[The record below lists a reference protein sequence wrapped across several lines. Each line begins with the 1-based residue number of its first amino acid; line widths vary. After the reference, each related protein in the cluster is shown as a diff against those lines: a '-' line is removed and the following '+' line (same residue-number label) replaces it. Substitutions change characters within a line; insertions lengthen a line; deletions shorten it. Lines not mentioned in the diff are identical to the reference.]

1 MRSRYF
7 LICSLIVAVSLAA
20 GLVAFPQLP
29 ARVPSHWGVHGNI
42 NGYSSRVTA
51 VFLFPGIMAGIV
63 LLFAALPA
71 LSPRHFEVETFRS
84 TYLYL
89 MLIVVAAIAYFHGLL
104 LWAALSHAISMPRAI
119 SGGVCV
125 LIALVGN
132 VLGKVKRNFYVGV
145 RTPWTLASERVWYA
159 THRVAG
165 KLWVALGCLGLILTF
180 LLPSPLP
187 AVLLVSV
194 GSLYPVLY
202 SFLYYKRL
210 EKQGADL

>member
-1 MRSRYF
+1 MKSLYF
-7 LICSLIVAVSLAA
+7 LLCSLIILATLVAGLAA
-20 GLVAFPQLP
+20 FPHLP
-29 ARVPSHWGVHGNI
+29 ARVPSHWGIRGNV
-42 NGYSSRVTA
+42 NGYSSPATT
-51 VFLFPGIMAGIV
+51 VFLFPGIMAGI
-63 LLFAALPA
+63 LLFFAALPV

-89 MLIVVAAIAYFHGLL
+89 MLVVVVAIAYFHGLL
-104 LWAALSHAISMPRAI
+104 LWVALSHAISMPRAL
-119 SGGVCV
+119 SGGLCV

-145 RTPWTLASERVWYA
+145 RTPWTLANERVWYA
-159 THRVAG
+159 THRLAG
-165 KLWVALGCLGLILTF
+165 KLWVALGCLGFILTF
-180 LLPSPLP
+180 LLPSPVP

-202 SFLYYKRL
+202 SFLHYKRL

>member
-1 MRSRYF
+1 VKSPYF
-7 LICSLIVAVSLAA
+7 LICGLIIIAALLA
-20 GLVAFPQLP
+20 GLVAFPHLP
-29 ARVPSHWGVHGNI
+29 ARVASHWGIHGNV
-42 NGYSSRVTA
+42 NGYSSRAAA
-51 VFLFPGIMAGIV
+51 VFLFPGIMAGVV
-63 LLFAALPA
+63 LLFAALPT

-104 LWAALSHAISMPRAI
+104 LWAALSHAISMPRAV

-145 RTPWTLASERVWYA
+145 RTPWTLANERVWYA
-159 THRVAG
+159 THRLAG
-165 KLWVALGCLGLILTF
+165 KLWVALGCLGFVLTF
-180 LLPSPLP
+180 LLPSPVP
-187 AVLLVSV
+187 AVLLVCV

>member
-1 MRSRYF
+1 MKNRNF
-7 LICSLIVAVSLAA
+7 LICGLIIMATLVA
-20 GLVAFPQLP
+20 GLVAFPHLP
-29 ARVPSHWGVHGNI
+29 ARVPSHWDIHGNV
-42 NGYSSRVTA
+42 NGYSSRAA
-51 VFLFPGIMAGIV
+51 VVFVFPGIMAGIV

-89 MLIVVAAIAYFHGLL
+89 MLIMVAAIAYFHGLL
-104 LWAALSHAISMPRAI
+104 LWAALSQPISMPRAAM
-119 SGGVCV
+119 GGVCV

-145 RTPWTLASERVWYA
+145 RTPWTLANERVWYA
-159 THRVAG
+159 THRLAG
-165 KLWVALGCLGLILTF
+165 KLLVALGCLGLVLTF
-180 LLPSPLP
+180 LLPSPVP
-187 AVLLVSV
+187 AMLLICV

-210 EKQGADL
+210 EKQGAEL